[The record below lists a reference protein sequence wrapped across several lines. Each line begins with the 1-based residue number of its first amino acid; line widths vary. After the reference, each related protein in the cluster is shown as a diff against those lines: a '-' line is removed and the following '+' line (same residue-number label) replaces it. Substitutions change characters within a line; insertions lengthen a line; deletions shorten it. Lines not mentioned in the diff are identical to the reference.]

1 MTCASTSGLSLG
13 LDLALVRIAVPVLLH
28 RQDELEAC
36 AVGLRVLVD
45 EIAVVRTGVRARNRE
60 AEPGA
65 ADSLA
70 AASGETLEELRNEL
84 RRHTVAVILDEDAKV
99 AVVLN
104 GVDIDRG
111 HAVPQSVRDE
121 VADDPVER
129 AWIGG
134 RLEIGVDPDLDI
146 VAALGCDRS
155 DNLLDPVAQVDALGR
170 DRDRVGVRR
179 GRSSN
184 CSTSFAMRSAWR
196 SRVSRSSP
204 AAGDRRDRRRGG

>member
-1 MTCASTSGLSLG
+1 
-13 LDLALVRIAVPVLLH
+13 
-28 RQDELEAC
+28 
-36 AVGLRVLVD
+36 
-45 EIAVVRTGVRARNRE
+45 
-60 AEPGA
+60 
-65 ADSLA
+65 
-70 AASGETLEELRNEL
+70 
-84 RRHTVAVILDEDAKV
+84 VILDEDAKV

-155 DNLLDPVAQVDALGR
+155 DNLLDPVPQVDALGR
-170 DRDRVGVRR
+170 DRDRVGVRGGKGRATARRASPCGQPGAR
-179 GRSSN
+179 G
-184 CSTSFAMRSAWR
+184 
-196 SRVSRSSP
+196 SRAAL